1 MYVYTRERKNP
12 IKTRTDFLR
21 VMTAHAVAPAT
32 RVFTTVITT
41 TTSVVDQPTDNSR
54 LSMTGKPYFSLN
66 EPTKLF

>member
-32 RVFTTVITT
+32 RVFTTAAA

>member
-1 MYVYTRERKNP
+1 MYIHTRERKNP

-21 VMTAHAVAPAT
+21 VMTAHAAAAAA
-32 RVFTTVITT
+32 RVFATA